1 MKIYENARFYTM
13 QQEGDFV
20 QNVLVQNGVIQG
32 LDVDPDEYLDAK
44 RIDLEG
50 KTVFPGFVDSHI
62 HLLWYGQALARLNLS
77 ETTSKREALGLI
89 RRRVAEL
96 EDAAW
101 LFVEGYDENKWSD
114 EATIITRWDLDE
126 VSQNHP
132 ILVRRIDYH
141 SVSVNSALI
150 DVAQLVP
157 QEVQGGEMV
166 LDESGVF
173 TGILRDNATYL
184 ATDRFPVPTNEE
196 ISAWLKLAV
205 RDLWQKGVTGAHS
218 EDLHYFNGFMGTL
231 QAFRDTLS
239 EDFPFRAQLLI
250 HNAEFDVFERSNER
264 FMDGDSF
271 VELDSMKIFYDGTV
285 GSRTAYMSAG
295 YKNSPD
301 EHGLKIQT
309 DEEFESLVKRARKV
323 GLPVAIHILGDA
335 AFRDVIRM
343 LKKYPPK
350 AGQHDRMIHTP
361 WLTDEL
367 IEEAKGMP
375 LLFDIQPQFLSSDL
389 PWALDVLGENYPKR
403 AFAWKTLLESGFS
416 LAGGSD
422 APIEIPNP
430 LYGIHAA
437 VMRTA
442 NSDLTGTRYFEAEAL
457 SVYEAIS
464 LYTTGSASASYKPN
478 SRGKIAPG
486 FAADFTVLETDPFKT
501 KKENL
506 RLIKVAKTIVD
517 DQIVY
522 SNSSLL

>member
-1 MKIYENARFYTM
+1 MKIYENAKFYTM
-13 QQEGDFV
+13 QREGEAVRNVFV
-20 QNVLVQNGVIQG
+20 QDGVIQA
-32 LDVDPDEYLDAK
+32 LDVDPDAYPEAERVDLD
-44 RIDLEG
+44 G

-62 HLLWYGQALARLNLS
+62 HLLWYGQALDRLNLS
-77 ETTSKREALGLI
+77 ETTTKREALELI
-89 RRRVAEL
+89 RHRVSDLEAE
-96 EDAAW
+96 AW

-114 EATIITRWDLDE
+114 DATLLTRWDLDG
-126 VSQNHP
+126 VSENHP

-150 DVAQLVP
+150 DAAKLVR
-157 QEVQGGEMV
+157 QEVSGGEMV

-184 ATDRFPVPTNEE
+184 ATDRFPVPTNEA

-205 RDLWQKGVTGAHS
+205 RDLWKKGVTGAHS
-218 EDLHYFNGFMGTL
+218 EDLHYFNGFEGTL

-250 HNAEFDVFERSNER
+250 HNAEFDVFEDSDEQ

-295 YKNSPD
+295 YHDNPE

-309 DEEFESLVKRARKV
+309 DEEFENLVKRARKA

-389 PWALDVLGENYPKR
+389 PWALDVLGENHPPR
-403 AFAWKTLLESGFS
+403 AFAWKTLLENGFE

-442 NSDLTGTRYFEAEAL
+442 NSDLTGKRYFEAEAL
-457 SVYEAIS
+457 SVYEAIK
-464 LYTTGSASASYKPN
+464 LYTTGSAKASYKPD
-478 SRGKIAPG
+478 SRGKLAPG
-486 FAADFTVLETDPFKT
+486 FAADFTVLEADPFEIA
-501 KKENL
+501 KENL
-506 RLIKVAKTIVD
+506 RSIKVAKTIVND
-517 DQIVY
+517 REVY
-522 SNSSLL
+522 PNEG